1 VWEAKRD
8 FAGEMSLR
16 RYTQTA
22 MSASARS
29 VVAGPGPPR
38 VLLVHAN
45 PFQRVTPVPAY
56 GLERLR
62 TAMEPTGAEVEL
74 IDPYLISEDP
84 LGAARAA
91 AERLQPDLIG
101 LGIRIIDDCIVV
113 DQLGAE
119 GDDPIDV
126 SFLLPEILELRHRLT
141 EAAPDALVLAGGAGF
156 SACPQECLEYL
167 GVDYGVVGAGEDAL
181 VAICE
186 GQSLEGI
193 PGVIRRGRPQGIGAY
208 RLGFGGPTT
217 RDPLY
222 APANSFPVRTRI
234 GCAMQCVYCTASNLG
249 RQHASGDLETV
260 LDDVEQTVAFA
271 RERGV
276 GRVSIFFADDEFNLP
291 DERHP
296 ISILRGILDRGL
308 EKHLTWRAYFNPT
321 PFSAEFAELV
331 RETNGHVSI
340 TVDSAADSLL
350 ETAQK
355 PFRRRHL
362 DSLVALLSEHE
373 VSADLGLIFGLPGET
388 EETIAETIAFVRA
401 LPPSIEVVYSA
412 GARVYPHTPL
422 ARIAEREPERLVG
435 ADDPTFLIPV
445 AYSRPWPPR
454 ELARRL
460 DEQLS
465 GLPNVSR
472 VGVAYRSGETTLS
485 DAYRAVLAKSTL
497 QQTVAKSNGKGRWA
511 DILQRAAV
519 DDTQRK
525 PTETI
530 AACMQIATWHGRY
543 DLASAAAGRLLR
555 EDVPPEMSRA
565 QLRFARVAYGG
576 LALADRAK
584 AALSRR

>member
-1 VWEAKRD
+1 
-8 FAGEMSLR
+8 
-16 RYTQTA
+16 

-29 VVAGPGPPR
+29 AVTGSPRR

-62 TAMEPTGAEVEL
+62 TAIEPMAVTVEL
-74 IDPYLISEDP
+74 LDPYLVSEDP
-84 LGAARAA
+84 LAAARAT
-91 AERLQPDLIG
+91 AERFQPDVIG

-113 DQLGAE
+113 DRLDAP
-119 GDDPIDV
+119 DDEPIDV
-126 SFLLPEILELRHRLT
+126 SFLLPEILELRRVLA
-141 EAAPDALVLAGGAGF
+141 EAAPEAMFLAGGAGF

-167 GVDYGVVGAGEDAL
+167 GVDHGVVGAGEDAL
-181 VAICE
+181 AAICQ
-186 GQSLEGI
+186 GQSPDQI
-193 PGVIRRGRPQGIGAY
+193 PGVVRRGRAQGISAY
-208 RLGFGGPTT
+208 HLGFGGPTQ

-234 GCAMQCVYCTASNLG
+234 GCAMQCVYCTAANLG
-249 RQHASGDLETV
+249 RQHANGDLGTV
-260 LDDVEQTVAFA
+260 LDEVEQTVQVA

-276 GRVSIFFADDEFNLP
+276 DRVSIFFADDEFNLP

-296 ISILRGILDRGL
+296 ISILQGIQERGL
-308 EKHLTWRAYFNPT
+308 AKHVMWRAYFNPT

-362 DSLVALLSEHE
+362 DALVALLSEHD

-388 EETIAETIAFVRA
+388 EKTIAETIDFVRA
-401 LPPSIEVVYSA
+401 LPPSIKTFYSA

-422 ARIAEREPERLVG
+422 ARIADEEPDRLVG
-435 ADDPTFLIPV
+435 ADDPTYLSPV

-460 DEQLS
+460 DTQLA
-465 GLPNVSR
+465 GLSNVER
-472 VGVAYRSGETTLS
+472 VGVAYRSGQTTLS
-485 DAYRAVLAKSTL
+485 DAYRAVLA
-497 QQTVAKSNGKGRWA
+497 QNGQPGWGE
-511 DILQRAAV
+511 ILERAAH
-519 DDTQRK
+519 DDSQRRSA
-525 PTETI
+525 ETI
-530 AACMQIATWHGRY
+530 AACMQVALWHGRY
-543 DLASAAAGRLLR
+543 DLASTAAARLLQ
-555 EDVPPEMSRA
+555 ENIPPEMSRA
-565 QLRFARVAYGG
+565 QLRLARLAYGG

-584 AALSRR
+584 SALRR